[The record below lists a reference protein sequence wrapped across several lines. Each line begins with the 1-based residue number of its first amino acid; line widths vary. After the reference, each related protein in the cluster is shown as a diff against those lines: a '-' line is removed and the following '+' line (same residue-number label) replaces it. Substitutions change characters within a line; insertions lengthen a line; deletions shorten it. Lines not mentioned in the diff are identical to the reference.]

1 MGMERTRDAVERAL
15 AVSDRLYEKGEG
27 RSDPS
32 WFQACVT
39 VAPGTTATS
48 QKSEATVGEE
58 NEAFLM
64 LLRAHCGLLLCRR
77 GKPAHCTL
85 WPLHTVACLGWRG
98 KPAHCLLTLIHL
110 MTVLA
115 TVTAGHI
122 CSSIE
127 PCIRLP
133 DSMLAP
139 EGTAGTSL
147 LRGIPGLSWM
157 TWKAEA
163 GSSGVLTYSYGW
175 ELGLTIYLEPP
186 FLTVHSS
193 ACGVNLGS
201 HTAW

>member
-32 WFQACVT
+32 WFQACMT
-39 VAPGTTATS
+39 VEPGTTATS
-48 QKSEATVGEE
+48 QKSKATVGAE
-58 NEAFLM
+58 NGVFLM
-64 LLRAHCGLLLCRR
+64 LLRAHCGLPGPKR
-77 GKPAHCTL
+77 KAH
-85 WPLHTVACLGWRG
+85 PLHTVACLGWRG

-115 TVTAGHI
+115 TVTAGHAVTRR
-122 CSSIE
+122 SSIE
-127 PCIRLP
+127 PRIRLP
-133 DSMLAP
+133 DSILAP
-139 EGTAGTSL
+139 DGTAGTSL
-147 LRGIPGLSWM
+147 LRGIRGLSWM

-175 ELGLTIYLEPP
+175 ELGLPIYLEPP

-193 ACGVNLGS
+193 AYGVNLGS

>member
-1 MGMERTRDAVERAL
+1 MQRFMGMERTRDAVERAL

-27 RSDPS
+27 RSEPS
-32 WFQACVT
+32 LFQACVT

-64 LLRAHCGLLLCRR
+64 LLRAHCSLLLCR
-77 GKPAHCTL
+77 
-85 WPLHTVACLGWRG
+85 RG

-110 MTVLA
+110 MTDLA
-115 TVTAGHI
+115 TVTARHAVTR

-147 LRGIPGLSWM
+147 LRGIRGLSWM

-163 GSSGVLTYSYGW
+163 GNSGVLTYSYGW
-175 ELGLTIYLEPP
+175 ELRLTISLEPP
-186 FLTVHSS
+186 FLTAHSS